1 MHFLAARAILADA
14 NRTLPFPSP
23 EYGNTIEIGS
33 GAGPRTYFKFGD
45 AGTLRN
51 HWISD

>member
-1 MHFLAARAILADA
+1 MTEKAALVAMLQHASISFTD
-14 NRTLPFPSP
+14 
-23 EYGNTIEIGS
+23 YGNTIEIGS
-33 GAGPRTYFKFGD
+33 GTGPRTYFEFGD